1 MKLLIINGPNLN
13 MLGIREKHLY
23 GARDY
28 AALCEYVKEQG
39 RRLGVEVEL
48 FQSNHEGALV
58 DCVHAHQRRAA
69 GRAEGRGHSRLRGAS
84 DGRERARGISEDFLC
99 AAGL

>member
-39 RRLGVEVEL
+39 RRLGVEVE
-48 FQSNHEGALV
+48 S
-58 DCVHAHQRRAA
+58 
-69 GRAEGRGHSRLRGAS
+69 SS
-84 DGRERARGISEDFLC
+84 PTTRARWSTAFRRRTSGSTAL
-99 AAGL
+99 